1 MTKCLSSIS
10 VNFMT
15 LMSCF
20 IGWWFMFYSS
30 FRLQDP
36 KKLLETV
43 ESMFA
48 ALLQNLFKRWRKN
61 SSNLVY
67 KFFTISLLTISMFFY
82 KCIPKLWVLPGI
94 LAAVINM
101 SDEINLAF
109 ILLDG
114 LYDLTF
120 LKWMPLLL
128 RLLQKEENHLP
139 SNITICSD
147 S

>member
-1 MTKCLSSIS
+1 MTKCLSSIRC
-10 VNFMT
+10 NFMT

-67 KFFTISLLTISMFFY
+67 KFFTISLLTISMFY
-82 KCIPKLWVLPGI
+82 KCIPKLWVLPGK
-94 LAAVINM
+94 LVAVINM

-128 RLLQKEENHLP
+128 RLLQKKENHLP